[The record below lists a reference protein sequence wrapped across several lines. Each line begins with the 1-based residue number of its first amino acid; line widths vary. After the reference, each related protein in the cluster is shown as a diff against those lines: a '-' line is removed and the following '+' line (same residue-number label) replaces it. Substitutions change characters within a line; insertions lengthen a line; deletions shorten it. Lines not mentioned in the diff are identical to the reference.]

1 MPLKDLDIIQY
12 NASGNMLVSVATKN
26 GEVKGVKNLIQRVI
40 KRIFTVQ
47 GSNTYDLQLGG
58 QLNTLFKAITEEEAQ
73 EFEETFGILLNSIT
87 EQLKEEQVG
96 FLDKLESAEILEDL
110 VVEKMVYDPVF
121 QGFLITIKVVTANKV
136 SHSVII

>member
-73 EFEETFGILLNSIT
+73 EFEETFGILLNSFFEPRIF
-87 EQLKEEQVG
+87 K
-96 FLDKLESAEILEDL
+96 FLNLISFTSRHSLLPTII
-110 VVEKMVYDPVF
+110 VF
-121 QGFLITIKVVTANKV
+121 LPASILITYNGSLLAIL
-136 SHSVII
+136 IPFL

>member
-1 MPLKDLDIIQY
+1 MSLKDLDIIQY

>member
-121 QGFLITIKVVTANKV
+121 QLYNF
-136 SHSVII
+136 